1 MTSQHWTVFQTKEK
15 GPQFSPSTGSLW
27 PTIGPECLRRYQQDK
42 RIGRRRLQLFLRPTD
57 DRQPLL
63 HDMVHLA
70 KGHRLWNMTQ
80 DEILRWLNKSYKH
93 VSIQMSAQTRMMCS
107 WWNQKKKKNKN
118 WSFQKYSKT
127 WTQQKHQNSSQL
139 KTLKKDINF
148 STQLSFAHH
157 NDFQNIHNNRPA
169 TFCWDIKNHNS
180 DHHQPFPVWSC
191 SDGIT
196 FILTRQFYQVLV
208 NTLDLQYENIL
219 LAASTAEQMQAVIWN
234 KWPFFTNYTNV
245 VEKCLRESNCDT
257 LQEVYQDHGKDF
269 SSSFFS
275 IHILQMPTTSSESC
289 PSTRST

>member
-1 MTSQHWTVFQTKEK
+1 MIFKIYTIIDQLLSVETSRTITRTIINLFQSGAVT
-15 GPQFSPSTGSLW
+15 
-27 PTIGPECLRRYQQDK
+27 
-42 RIGRRRLQLFLRPTD
+42 
-57 DRQPLL
+57 
-63 HDMVHLA
+63 
-70 KGHRLWNMTQ
+70 
-80 DEILRWLNKSYKH
+80 
-93 VSIQMSAQTRMMCS
+93 
-107 WWNQKKKKNKN
+107 
-118 WSFQKYSKT
+118 
-127 WTQQKHQNSSQL
+127 
-139 KTLKKDINF
+139 
-148 STQLSFAHH
+148 
-157 NDFQNIHNNRPA
+157 
-169 TFCWDIKNHNS
+169 
-180 DHHQPFPVWSC
+180 
-191 SDGIT
+191 DGIT